1 MASGTFPLFTHTDF
15 MSIHKIRS
23 NRPMIA
29 ALVAVGSVTA
39 LASSASAATLRVSV
53 ENLAPEN
60 GTLLTPLWVGFH
72 DGGFDIYDRGVSLD
86 LFPGVESLVE
96 DGATEEISAQFD
108 AVGAGE
114 VQGTILGLEG
124 ATPGPIDS
132 GEVASLLFEVDPSL
146 PSSQYF
152 SYASM
157 IIPSNDA
164 FIANGNPFAH
174 EIFDDAG
181 NFLGADFIISGSQVL
196 DGGTEVNDELPIN
209 TAFFGQI
216 DPNTGVEENGVVE
229 LHPGFNPVG
238 SGGILDDPNFAN
250 ANFLADGFEVARIR
264 VELVNDGAQ
273 DVPEASTL
281 LGVLAIGG
289 VFGLKRRQWNK
300 SANV

>member
-1 MASGTFPLFTHTDF
+1 MN
-15 MSIHKIRS
+15 KIGFNRS
-23 NRPMIA
+23 MIA
-29 ALVAVGSVTA
+29 ALVAVGSVTT

-86 LFPGVESLVE
+86 LFPGTESLVE

-108 AVGAGE
+108 LVGAGE

-157 IIPSNDA
+157 VIPSNDA

-181 NFLGADFIISGSQVL
+181 NFLGADFIIAGSQVL
-196 DGGTEVNDELPIN
+196 DGGTEVNDESPVT
-209 TAFFGQI
+209 TAFFGQA
-216 DPNTGVEENGVVE
+216 DPDTSVEENGVVE

-238 SGGILDDPNFAN
+238 SGGILDDPTFAN
-250 ANFLADGFEVARIR
+250 ADFLAEGFEVARIR
-264 VELVNDGAQ
+264 VELVDDGAQ

-289 VFGLKRRQWNK
+289 FLGLKRRQWNR
-300 SANV
+300 SANI